1 MSTLP
6 IPRIG
11 IKRIAKCANHEIDPN
26 LSIAHL
32 VSLVAGNDQQTQ
44 HAMECKALDAL
55 VPLLD
60 HEKKN
65 VRKEA
70 CWTLS
75 NIAAGTFKQVEN
87 LVHFVSS
94 DGVPVIRKI
103 VKLACEGEWEVRK
116 EAAWILANIC
126 TVGNIT
132 NIQAL
137 VDNSALTAI
146 VRLLP
151 VEDIK
156 IVMVALEA
164 LEAVLR
170 KSLEAGQRWDL
181 IIEEIGGQD
190 SLEKLQDHDSD
201 EVYQKSMGILKRYFD
216 AEEEVDDGFDV
227 HPNGMSMADDFGLG
241 GPSF

>member
-1 MSTLP
+1 
-6 IPRIG
+6 
-11 IKRIAKCANHEIDPN
+11 
-26 LSIAHL
+26 
-32 VSLVAGNDQQTQ
+32 
-44 HAMECKALDAL
+44 MECKALDAL

-75 NIAAGTFKQVEN
+75 NIAAGTFKQAEN

-126 TVGNIT
+126 TGGNIT

-190 SLEKLQDHDSD
+190 SLEKLQDHDHD
-201 EVYQKSMGILKRYFD
+201 EVCPFIL
-216 AEEEVDDGFDV
+216 
-227 HPNGMSMADDFGLG
+227 
-241 GPSF
+241 

>member
-1 MSTLP
+1 
-6 IPRIG
+6 
-11 IKRIAKCANHEIDPN
+11 
-26 LSIAHL
+26 
-32 VSLVAGNDQQTQ
+32 
-44 HAMECKALDAL
+44 MECKALDAL

-75 NIAAGTFKQVEN
+75 NIAAGTFKQAEN

-103 VKLACEGEWEVRK
+103 AKLACEGEWEVRK

-126 TVGNIT
+126 TGGNIT

-216 AEEEVDDGFDV
+216 AEEEVDDGDADGNQFGFDV
-227 HPNGMSMADDFGLG
+227 DPNGMSMADDFGLG

>member
-1 MSTLP
+1 MLF
-6 IPRIG
+6 G
-11 IKRIAKCANHEIDPN
+11 
-26 LSIAHL
+26 
-32 VSLVAGNDQQTQ
+32 AGNDQQTQ
-44 HAMECKALDAL
+44 HAMDCKALSAL
-55 VPLLD
+55 VPLLG

-75 NIAAGTFKQVEN
+75 NIAAGTFKQAED
-87 LVHFVSS
+87 LVHFVCPT
-94 DGVPVIRKI
+94 DGEPLISKV
-103 VKLACEGEWEVRK
+103 VKLAHEGEWEVRK

-126 TVGNIT
+126 TGGNVT

-137 VDNSALTAI
+137 VDRHALTAI
-146 VRLLP
+146 VNLLP
-151 VEDIK
+151 VEDVK

-170 KSLEAGQRWDL
+170 KGQESGRRWDL
-181 IIEEIGGQD
+181 IIEEVGGQD
-190 SLEKLQDHDSD
+190 NLESLQDHDSD

-216 AEEEVDDGFDV
+216 AEEEGDDGDV
-227 HPNGMSMADDFGLG
+227 EGDQFGFAVDPNGMSMGDDFGLG

>member
-1 MSTLP
+1 
-6 IPRIG
+6 
-11 IKRIAKCANHEIDPN
+11 
-26 LSIAHL
+26 
-32 VSLVAGNDQQTQ
+32 
-44 HAMECKALDAL
+44 MECKALDAL

-75 NIAAGTFKQVEN
+75 NIAAGTFKQAEN

-103 VKLACEGEWEVRK
+103 VKLACEGEVRK
-116 EAAWILANIC
+116 EAALILKNIC
-126 TVGNIT
+126 TGGNIT

-216 AEEEVDDGFDV
+216 AEEEVDERR
-227 HPNGMSMADDFGLG
+227 ALG
-241 GPSF
+241 PERHLYSACSPPKT

>member
-1 MSTLP
+1 
-6 IPRIG
+6 
-11 IKRIAKCANHEIDPN
+11 
-26 LSIAHL
+26 
-32 VSLVAGNDQQTQ
+32 
-44 HAMECKALDAL
+44 MECKALHAL

-75 NIAAGTFKQVEN
+75 NIAAGTFKQAQD
-87 LVHFVSS
+87 LVYFVCPT
-94 DGVPVIRKI
+94 DGVPVIRKV
-103 VKLACEGEWEVRK
+103 VKLACTGEWEVRK

-126 TVGNIT
+126 TGGNVS

-137 VDNSALTAI
+137 VDHEALTAI
-146 VRLLP
+146 VKLLQ
-151 VEDIK
+151 VEDVK

-170 KSLEAGQRWDL
+170 KGLEAGHRWDL
-181 IIEEIGGQD
+181 IIEELGGQEN
-190 SLEKLQDHDSD
+190 LEALQDHDSD

-216 AEEEVDDGFDV
+216 AEEEVEEGDVAGDHFGFTVD
-227 HPNGMSMADDFGLG
+227 PSTMTDDFGLG